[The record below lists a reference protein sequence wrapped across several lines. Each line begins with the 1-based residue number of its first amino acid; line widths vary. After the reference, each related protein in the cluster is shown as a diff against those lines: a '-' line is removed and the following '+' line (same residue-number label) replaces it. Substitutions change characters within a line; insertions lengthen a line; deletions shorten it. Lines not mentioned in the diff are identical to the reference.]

1 MRLLNRTP
9 RPLSSSHSFG
19 CRTIASITPGAPAQL
34 TVAFDVALGVLPLV
48 QLRFAVLLLQL
59 WPEALVRR
67 VALLLRR
74 VMRRDAGAV
83 GRTSRQRFT
92 VPQDVLN

>member
-1 MRLLNRTP
+1 MHLLNRAP

-19 CRTIASITPGAPAQL
+19 CRSIASITRAAPEQL

-59 WPEALVRR
+59 WSEALVRC

-83 GRTSRQRFT
+83 GRTSRQRFA